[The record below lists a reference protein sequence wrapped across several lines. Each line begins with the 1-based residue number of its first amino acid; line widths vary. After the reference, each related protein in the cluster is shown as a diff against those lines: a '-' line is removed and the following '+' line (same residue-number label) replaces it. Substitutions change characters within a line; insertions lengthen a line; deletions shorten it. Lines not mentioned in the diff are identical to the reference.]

1 MGDINVK
8 HYLKFKH
15 MIRHLFK
22 LIWNKKKQNLLLM
35 SEILV
40 SFLVIFAVFSL
51 IVYDYQNYM
60 KPMGFDYENRWVISY
75 NNTLQTKSSDSL
87 KLFYE
92 TIRQTLK
99 AMPEIEDVTYTS
111 QNYPFS
117 NTTNT
122 TGLNYKNV
130 RLRRVNQFTVEDSYK
145 NVLNM
150 KVLEGRWFEK
160 QDDVSKD
167 RRIVI
172 NASLREKLFGREKAV
187 GAVIGDEDQKSKL
200 QVIGVVEDTK
210 FKGDYTSMGDALFSR
225 ADTASFRWMGHLLV
239 KVKTGASAAFEGR
252 LYKVMAGT
260 MKNANIEIAHLSE
273 TRRLRNRFFLIPLV
287 VILIV
292 AGFLIINVALGLFGV
307 LWYNINKR
315 RGEIGLRRAIGASG
329 RSVSKQLVSEALILS
344 TFSLIIGSFF
354 AVQFPILNVGDI
366 QASVYLLALLFS
378 ILFIYLL
385 VLICSLY
392 PGRQAAAIYPAV
404 ALHED

>member
-210 FKGDYTSMGDALFSR
+210 FKGDYTAMGDALFSR

-252 LYKVMAGT
+252 LYKVMAGA